1 MQSSRDFRQSR
12 QLESEE
18 DGKNWLIHRLYLRQ
32 EYEECMELIEEVM
45 TSSQGLSE
53 YPIYVKALILR
64 HYGKVEQ
71 SLQLFQA
78 ISCLN
83 PGNKENIKQIGRSL
97 LLLGKHANAIKI
109 FKEVLT
115 QEKAEDWRV
124 HLNIGTCFTFLKQF
138 DNAIQSFQ
146 RANAISRHDTTFLQ
160 LANVY
165 MIQNDYKNAIITYQ
179 EALEFSPDNPKLLSG
194 LGLAYLRNGESF
206 AAFDHL
212 GNSLTHDPL
221 DPKTILAAG
230 SIIQDNGDMDVALV
244 KYRVAAVQTPHSAPL
259 WNNIGMCFY
268 GKQQFVAAIACLKR
282 SLYLDPFEWI
292 TLYNLGLVHLQT
304 EQFASAFH
312 FFSASINMKGDFPS
326 SYMYLGIALS
336 NLKDFDNSC
345 SAFEKAIEM
354 ERNHL
359 FHLNY
364 AIVLQKN
371 DEMEQAKTHLEIFD
385 ELFSALDAETQNSDP
400 DSLVYGKMND
410 EREKLWRQICRQFYF
425 QNDALAQ
432 QILRQFEICKTDDT
446 VISVETPMEKLS
458 IVQENCKALG
468 LENSSDPMHKN
479 AMEQIIERYELIKNQ
494 IRSEYH
500 QNLATHRYEEFHK
513 LLLQRQSTNYCLDDK
528 VLLVREKEAF
538 IRLYDSHHEKMSK
551 ITNFLRQYMD
561 TLGSH
566 PFLLGLKQVIQ
577 WNLESSNIVGWR
589 CKEIHVYHRHFI
601 NLWLIVVSDAVFL
614 ESAGKTFAADS
625 VDLLINSLNF
635 GHYELTKVATEK
647 SEPRNRVWLMD
658 PYLSDQDMRDLLHLF
673 PPKYRLEGR
682 PSGDKYMTGL
692 FRMNLIGLC
701 DEPQPFFQR
710 WCVLL

>member
-12 QLESEE
+12 QSESEE

-83 PGNKENIKQIGRSL
+83 PGNKDNIKQIGRSL

-109 FKEVLT
+109 FNDVLT
-115 QEKAEDWRV
+115 LEKAEDWRV

-165 MIQNDYKNAIITYQ
+165 MIQNDYKNAISTYQ

-312 FFSASINMKGDFPS
+312 FLSASINMKGDFSS

-354 ERNHL
+354 ERCVQS
-359 FHLNY
+359 
-364 AIVLQKN
+364 VL
-371 DEMEQAKTHLEIFD
+371 MTASFTI
-385 ELFSALDAETQNSDP
+385 A
-400 DSLVYGKMND
+400 
-410 EREKLWRQICRQFYF
+410 C
-425 QNDALAQ
+425 
-432 QILRQFEICKTDDT
+432 
-446 VISVETPMEKLS
+446 
-458 IVQENCKALG
+458 
-468 LENSSDPMHKN
+468 
-479 AMEQIIERYELIKNQ
+479 
-494 IRSEYH
+494 
-500 QNLATHRYEEFHK
+500 
-513 LLLQRQSTNYCLDDK
+513 
-528 VLLVREKEAF
+528 
-538 IRLYDSHHEKMSK
+538 
-551 ITNFLRQYMD
+551 
-561 TLGSH
+561 
-566 PFLLGLKQVIQ
+566 
-577 WNLESSNIVGWR
+577 
-589 CKEIHVYHRHFI
+589 
-601 NLWLIVVSDAVFL
+601 LIVVITCF
-614 ESAGKTFAADS
+614 
-625 VDLLINSLNF
+625 I
-635 GHYELTKVATEK
+635 
-647 SEPRNRVWLMD
+647 
-658 PYLSDQDMRDLLHLF
+658 
-673 PPKYRLEGR
+673 
-682 PSGDKYMTGL
+682 
-692 FRMNLIGLC
+692 
-701 DEPQPFFQR
+701 
-710 WCVLL
+710 